1 MIVIRFLGTTVDSSA
16 IYPLLK
22 NLCTQISHVYQKPL
36 DAIPFELSN
45 LTNYFKKLLECAT
58 QDKPL
63 FILLDSLDQ
72 LNAAN
77 SAHALSWMPVYLPK
91 HCKFI
96 ISTLEGLY
104 GIVDT
109 CHKMIETEEN
119 FAKVILKFFLN

>member
-1 MIVIRFLGTTVDSSA
+1 M
-16 IYPLLK
+16 
-22 NLCTQISHVYQKPL
+22 

-58 QDKPL
+58 NDKPL

-72 LNAAN
+72 LNASN

-91 HCKFI
+91 NSKFI
-96 ISTLEGLY
+96 VSTLDHFH

-109 CHKMIETEEN
+109 AHKMIEDEAN
-119 FAKVILKFFLN
+119 FAYVLIY